1 MLSLHFS
8 PIFQKPDYQVS
19 QCGRSVYVRL
29 YPYPPWHRRCVT
41 KSRNGRPGEKGKDG
55 GNGGKAGKP
64 GKVNCCTSGRKHQN
78 LTLRWKGNKN
88 MQLISTNFCKTSGKA
103 MLCVLPATFKLASP
117 ATNQV
122 AASCSNTDFW
132 LDKSTWE
139 SRHTGESRYLPQNKF
154 ALGR

>member
-64 GKVNCCTSGRKHQN
+64 GKVNCSTSGRKH
-78 LTLRWKGNKN
+78 
-88 MQLISTNFCKTSGKA
+88 
-103 MLCVLPATFKLASP
+103 
-117 ATNQV
+117 
-122 AASCSNTDFW
+122 
-132 LDKSTWE
+132 
-139 SRHTGESRYLPQNKF
+139 
-154 ALGR
+154 